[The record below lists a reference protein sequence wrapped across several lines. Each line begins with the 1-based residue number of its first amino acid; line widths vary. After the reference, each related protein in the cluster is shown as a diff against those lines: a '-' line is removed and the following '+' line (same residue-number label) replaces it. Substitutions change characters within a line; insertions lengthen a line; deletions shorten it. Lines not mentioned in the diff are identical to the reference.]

1 MVSWYMY
8 IFGEKKFWGGL
19 CVRSFLRVTCPEP
32 QMQGRFHMQYAGA
45 AKRIGTATTT
55 AVNDGNLLVAG
66 ILGALAQA
74 LHVVLLYPAN

>member
-1 MVSWYMY
+1 
-8 IFGEKKFWGGL
+8 
-19 CVRSFLRVTCPEP
+19 
-32 QMQGRFHMQYAGA
+32 MQGRFQMQYAGA
-45 AKRIGTATTT
+45 AKKIGTATTT